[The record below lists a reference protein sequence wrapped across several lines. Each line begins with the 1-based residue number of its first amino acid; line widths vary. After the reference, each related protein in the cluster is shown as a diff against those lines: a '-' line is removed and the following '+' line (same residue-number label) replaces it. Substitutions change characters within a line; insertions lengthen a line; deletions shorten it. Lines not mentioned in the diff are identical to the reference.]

1 MSLADV
7 IHTGVAVANR
17 LTQSEGMQV
26 TVQHAAATDA
36 RDDNGRPVF
45 AAAVDRTGL
54 LHAKPR
60 RVLDTTGAERMSRAQ
75 LVVLGP
81 VAFNTEDRVTLPVEG
96 TRPILQVEALLDAE
110 EQPYLTTLYFG

>member
-7 IHTGVAVANR
+7 IHQGIAVANR

-26 TVQHAAATDA
+26 TVKHEAATDE
-36 RDDNGRPVF
+36 RDQNARPVF

-60 RVLDTTGAERMSRAQ
+60 RVLDTTGAERMSHAQ

-81 VAFNTEDRVTLPVEG
+81 TVFQAEDRVTLPVEG
-96 TRPILQVEALLDAE
+96 VRPILRVEALLDAA